1 MKDIVMKVK
10 SQSIVESRRKQFKRM
25 FVDKYSLKLLGLQV
39 WDNKDGRIL
48 GEVSFA
54 FGNRLTALRIQAICE
69 EVAEW
74 LGGELFGTVN
84 LDFAGTIP
92 SLEMM
97 VELYDEVK

>member
-48 GEVSFA
+48 GEVSFV

-74 LGGELFGTVN
+74 LGG
-84 LDFAGTIP
+84 
-92 SLEMM
+92 
-97 VELYDEVK
+97 

>member
-74 LGGELFGTVN
+74 LGG
-84 LDFAGTIP
+84 
-92 SLEMM
+92 
-97 VELYDEVK
+97 